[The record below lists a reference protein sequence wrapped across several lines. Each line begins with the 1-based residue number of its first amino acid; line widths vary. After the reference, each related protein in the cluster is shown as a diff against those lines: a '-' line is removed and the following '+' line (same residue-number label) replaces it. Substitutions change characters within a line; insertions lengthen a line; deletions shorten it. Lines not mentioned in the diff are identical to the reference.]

1 MCLCVCCKFA
11 LQLRQLKHLGNLEEL
26 SLSLTPVE
34 RSTNDGACNAT
45 TTVATAGAGRELAL
59 ALVSDA
65 LVRSDGDGAKVF
77 VFRKL
82 FTLRR
87 IHNNWLCRAQA
98 NGKPTPTPAP
108 ATAPTATQQ
117 RSGSASVWRR
127 PNNKRTNTH
136 RTRIEQRRQ
145 HSALCIQRT
154 PNTTRAT
161 TCCVEPAAAA
171 KQRELNINNY
181 VI

>member
-1 MCLCVCCKFA
+1 MFVCV
-11 LQLRQLKHLGNLEEL
+11 LQVRVAVAAVETLGKLGRTF
-26 SLSLTPVE
+26 SLSHSRRTLHKWWGMQ
-34 RSTNDGACNAT
+34 RDDDG
-45 TTVATAGAGRELAL
+45 
-59 ALVSDA
+59 
-65 LVRSDGDGAKVF
+65 GDGRGRQRTRTRTRFWRSRTKRRRRCKSF